1 MRSEMRN
8 LLIKRYGLAIIFIFL
23 IAKIV
28 TFSLN
33 YITEEAVFYF
43 TPDTS
48 AYEKYTSLYEGRYST
63 EKGEQIE
70 NLIKQ
75 EKQFTSD
82 ASHELRTPISV
93 ILAQGEYLLDIAKDE
108 KEKELAQTIVDKSK
122 QVSKLVS
129 RLLLLARIDQN
140 RQKFNKEKVDLGVL
154 VDIAVESVKDMAEQK
169 KIMVF
174 SKVIKPPL

>member
-63 EKGEQIE
+63 EK
-70 NLIKQ
+70 
-75 EKQFTSD
+75 
-82 ASHELRTPISV
+82 AS
-93 ILAQGEYLLDIAKDE
+93 
-108 KEKELAQTIVDKSK
+108 KS
-122 QVSKLVS
+122 
-129 RLLLLARIDQN
+129 N
-140 RQKFNKEKVDLGVL
+140 
-154 VDIAVESVKDMAEQK
+154 
-169 KIMVF
+169 
-174 SKVIKPPL
+174 P